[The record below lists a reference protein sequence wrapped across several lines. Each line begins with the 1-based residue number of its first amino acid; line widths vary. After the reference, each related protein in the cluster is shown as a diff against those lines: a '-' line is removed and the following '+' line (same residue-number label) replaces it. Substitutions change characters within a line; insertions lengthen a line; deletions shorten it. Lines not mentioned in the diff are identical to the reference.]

1 MKGKNRKRKS
11 GWAHTKRYPHGGH
24 PANYKRNGDDLVE
37 YITFTHSPEVEL
49 YKDRKVQT
57 VPLKDNISVSEREEN
72 RRRGLK
78 AGENR
83 SYAYPKVF
91 VGKRSA
97 LGKEVDGFNPTVFD
111 KLRIEKM
118 FKYFDREQVSETG
131 GMQKYKKKKMT

>member
-1 MKGKNRKRKS
+1 MKNKNRKRKS
-11 GWAHTKRYPHGGH
+11 GWARTKRYPHGGH
-24 PANYKRNGDDLVE
+24 PANYKRRGDDIVE

-49 YKDRKVQT
+49 NKKKNVQT
-57 VPLKDNISVSEREEN
+57 VPLKDNISASEREEN

-97 LGKEVDGFNPTVFD
+97 LGKEVDSFNPTAFD

-118 FKYFDREQVSETG
+118 FKHFEREQVPETG
-131 GMQKYKKKKMT
+131 GKRKYKKKST

>member
-1 MKGKNRKRKS
+1 M
-11 GWAHTKRYPHGGH
+11 
-24 PANYKRNGDDLVE
+24 
-37 YITFTHSPEVEL
+37 
-49 YKDRKVQT
+49 
-57 VPLKDNISVSEREEN
+57 KDNISASEREEN

-97 LGKEVDGFNPTVFD
+97 LGKEVDSFNPTAFD

-118 FKYFDREQVSETG
+118 FKHFEREQVPETG
-131 GMQKYKKKKMT
+131 GKRKYKKKST